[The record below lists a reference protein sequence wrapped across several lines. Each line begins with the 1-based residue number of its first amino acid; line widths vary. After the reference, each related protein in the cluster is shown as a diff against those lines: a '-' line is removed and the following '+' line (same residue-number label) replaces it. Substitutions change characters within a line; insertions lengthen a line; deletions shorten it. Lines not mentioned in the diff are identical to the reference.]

1 MDKSSLR
8 TDRLHAFL
16 DLTVLNLSA
25 RPTMEF
31 DLDENHEPW
40 GVLYLGGIADL

>member
-8 TDRLHAFL
+8 AHGLHGFL
-16 DLTVLNLSA
+16 APTVLYLSA
-25 RPTMEF
+25 RPVMVF